1 MANRKAT
8 GRPPL
13 DPEAPSLRVGFTVS
27 EALWQRVMEEAE
39 RRQVS
44 MSEIC
49 REALL
54 KLLPKQSEGEG

>member
-13 DPEAPSLRVGFTVS
+13 DPEAASLRVGFTVS
-27 EALWQRVMEEAE
+27 EALWQRVVEEAE

-44 MSEIC
+44 FSEIC
-49 REALL
+49 REALV
-54 KLLPKQSEGEG
+54 KLLGGDNHG